1 MSGPA
6 LNPIANIAPAAPP
19 KGPDASNQDVAAQSE
34 PDKAGTG
41 FASELQRQMKG
52 NSPPEDEQGT
62 QSDSDADAAARAA
75 ATVQAQQPPL
85 QPELAALLGGLLPAA
100 LSVPATDLQP
110 IDTIPATSEDGVGNG
125 EVLVTSEGDAVNG
138 ISLGSIYIVST
149 FSPALSDYDFIA
161 GSLQSAAPR
170 GGSIE
175 TALRLTDTHARP
187 ASLTPEAATR
197 ATSGNGDLQTA
208 ESAARNPASFAASP
222 GKGEDASLHGS
233 PSALAD
239 TPLRAAETPVAATPT
254 NSFAAI
260 HAAALA
266 NLQGAAPPPAPAPVP
281 MHVATPAGSPGW
293 PEEVG
298 NRVSWMVGQ
307 TESHAEL
314 TLTPPQLG
322 KVEISITVSGDQTS
336 AQFVAATPAA
346 RELIEQSLPR
356 LREILEQSGIS
367 LGQTDVGTSGQPGDP
382 ERSPRG
388 SQWRGSGGG
397 DEKLAASAVP
407 AQWARRGEGLV
418 DTFA

>member
-6 LNPIANIAPAAPP
+6 LNPIASIAPAAPP
-19 KGPDASNQDVAAQSE
+19 KGLDASNQDVAAQSE

-52 NSPPEDEQGT
+52 NPPPDDGQGAKSA
-62 QSDSDADAAARAA
+62 SDTDTEAAARAE
-75 ATVQAQQPPL
+75 ATAQAQPPV
-85 QPELAALLGGLLPAA
+85 QPELAALLGGLIPPASLPAA
-100 LSVPATDLQP
+100 DSPIAPPPQAEPPPPESVNDRVTLTLSTCLFPLQGIPFPPTEPAPATPGD
-110 IDTIPATSEDGVGNG
+110 DG
-125 EVLVTSEGDAVNG
+125 T
-138 ISLGSIYIVST
+138 
-149 FSPALSDYDFIA
+149 ALSTD
-161 GSLQSAAPR
+161 SSALP
-170 GGSIE
+170 GGGLF
-175 TALRLTDTHARP
+175 ALP
-187 ASLTPEAATR
+187 ASLTPEAIARTPG
-197 ATSGNGDLQTA
+197 GNAELQTA
-208 ESAARNPASFAASP
+208 ESAASAPANFAATP
-222 GKGEDASLHGS
+222 GKGEDLNLHGA
-233 PSALAD
+233 PTALAD
-239 TPLRAAETPVAATPT
+239 TPLRAAETPVAAAPT

-307 TESHAEL
+307 AESHAEL

-322 KVEISITVSGDQTS
+322 KVEVSITVSGDQTS

-388 SQWRGSGGG
+388 SQWRGGGNANEG
-397 DEKLAASAVP
+397 LAANAVP

>member
-1 MSGPA
+1 MPGPA
-6 LNPIANIAPAAPP
+6 LTPIANIAPVAPP
-19 KGPDASNQDVAAQSE
+19 KGPDTSSQDAASQCASDQ
-34 PDKAGTG
+34 AGTG
-41 FASELQRQMKG
+41 FASELKRQMQA
-52 NSPPEDEQGT
+52 SPPSEDPQRTET
-62 QSDSDADAAARAA
+62 DSDAAARADA
-75 ATVQAQQPPL
+75 AEQAQPPV

-100 LSVPATDLQP
+100 ALPATEFP
-110 IDTIPATSEDGVGNG
+110 GSEARPATSPD
-125 EVLVTSEGDAVNG
+125 DAAE
-138 ISLGSIYIVST
+138 
-149 FSPALSDYDFIA
+149 ALSTDT
-161 GSLQSAAPR
+161 LP
-170 GGSIE
+170 GGSFF
-175 TALRLTDTHARP
+175 ALSTP
-187 ASLTPEAATR
+187 LTPEAVTKAPT
-197 ATSGNGDLQTA
+197 GNPAAPTA
-208 ESAARNPASFAASP
+208 ESAAFTAANLAATS
-222 GKGEDASLHGS
+222 GKSEDISLHGA
-233 PSALAD
+233 PAAPAD
-239 TPLRAAETPVAATPT
+239 TALRTTEIPVAATPT
-254 NSFAAI
+254 NSFAAM

-307 TESHAEL
+307 AESHAEL

-322 KVEISITVSGDQTS
+322 KVEVSITVSGDQTS

-388 SQWRGSGGG
+388 SNWRTHGNA
-397 DEKLAASAVP
+397 DEGLAANAVP

>member
-1 MSGPA
+1 
-6 LNPIANIAPAAPP
+6 
-19 KGPDASNQDVAAQSE
+19 
-34 PDKAGTG
+34 
-41 FASELQRQMKG
+41 MKG

-62 QSDSDADAAARAA
+62 QSDSEADAAARAE

-85 QPELAALLGGLLPAA
+85 QPELAALLGGLILPAA
-100 LSVPATDLQP
+100 LPATDLP
-110 IDTIPATSEDGVGNG
+110 TDAEGSPATSEDDAATLLSNMATDERHASG
-125 EVLVTSEGDAVNG
+125 LFATHTS
-138 ISLGSIYIVST
+138 L
-149 FSPALSDYDFIA
+149 P
-161 GSLQSAAPR
+161 
-170 GGSIE
+170 
-175 TALRLTDTHARP
+175 
-187 ASLTPEAATR
+187 PEAATR

-222 GKGEDASLHGS
+222 GKGEDASLHGA
-233 PSALAD
+233 PPALAD
-239 TPLRAAETPVAATPT
+239 TPLRAAEPPVAATPT

-322 KVEISITVSGDQTS
+322 KVEVSITVSGDQTS

-388 SQWRGSGGG
+388 SQWRGGSGNTTRDLQQAQCRPNGPG
-397 DEKLAASAVP
+397 AAKV
-407 AQWARRGEGLV
+407 W
-418 DTFA
+418 

>member
-6 LNPIANIAPAAPP
+6 LNPIANIAPVTPP

-34 PDKAGTG
+34 PDKGSTG
-41 FASELQRQMKG
+41 FASELQRQMKS
-52 NSPPEDEQGT
+52 NPPPEDGQGAK
-62 QSDSDADAAARAA
+62 SDSDADAAARADA
-75 ATVQAQQPPL
+75 AVQAQQPPL
-85 QPELAALLGGLLPAA
+85 QPELAVLLGGLLPAA
-100 LSVPATDLQP
+100 TLPTADLP
-110 IDTIPATSEDGVGNG
+110 TADGLPATSED
-125 EVLVTSEGDAVNG
+125 DAA
-138 ISLGSIYIVST
+138 
-149 FSPALSDYDFIA
+149 ALLS
-161 GSLQSAAPR
+161 
-170 GGSIE
+170 
-175 TALRLTDTHARP
+175 TDTSALP
-187 ASLTPEAATR
+187 GGGLFVLTPSLAPEAVTR
-197 ATSGNGDLQTA
+197 ATSGNAEAQTA
-208 ESAARNPASFAASP
+208 ESAARGPASFAAP
-222 GKGEDASLHGS
+222 PEKGDDASLRGA
-233 PSALAD
+233 PAALAD
-239 TPLRAAETPVAATPT
+239 TPLRATETPIAATPT

-388 SQWRGSGGG
+388 SQWRSGGNADDG
-397 DEKLAASAVP
+397 LAANAVP

>member
-6 LNPIANIAPAAPP
+6 LNPIASIAPAAPP
-19 KGPDASNQDVAAQSE
+19 KGMDASNQDVAAQSE

-52 NSPPEDEQGT
+52 NPPPDDGQGAKSA
-62 QSDSDADAAARAA
+62 SDTDTDTDAAARAEA
-75 ATVQAQQPPL
+75 AAQAQPPV
-85 QPELAALLGGLLPAA
+85 QPELAALLGGLLPPTLLPAA
-100 LSVPATDLQP
+100 DPAPAEPAPATAGD
-110 IDTIPATSEDGVGNG
+110 DGSA
-125 EVLVTSEGDAVNG
+125 VLS
-138 ISLGSIYIVST
+138 
-149 FSPALSDYDFIA
+149 
-161 GSLQSAAPR
+161 
-170 GGSIE
+170 
-175 TALRLTDTHARP
+175 TDTRTLPGGGLFALP
-187 ASLTPEAATR
+187 ASLTPEAIAR
-197 ATSGNGDLQTA
+197 SAGGNAELQTA
-208 ESAARNPASFAASP
+208 ESAAGTPANFAATP
-222 GKGEDASLHGS
+222 GKGEDISLHGS
-233 PSALAD
+233 STAVAD
-239 TPLRAAETPVAATPT
+239 TPLRAAETPVAAPPT

-266 NLQGAAPPPAPAPVP
+266 NLQGAAPPQPPAPVP

-307 TESHAEL
+307 AESHAEL

-322 KVEISITVSGDQTS
+322 KVEVSITVSGDQTS

-388 SQWRGSGGG
+388 SQWRGGGNT
-397 DEKLAASAVP
+397 DEGLAANAVP

>member
-6 LNPIANIAPAAPP
+6 LNPIASIAPAAPP
-19 KGPDASNQDVAAQSE
+19 KGLDASSPDAAAPSE
-34 PDKAGTG
+34 PDKGGTG

-52 NSPPEDEQGT
+52 SPPPDDGQGSKSA
-62 QSDSDADAAARAA
+62 SDTDTDSDAAARAEA
-75 ATVQAQQPPL
+75 AAQAQPPA

-100 LSVPATDLQP
+100 ALPPAE
-110 IDTIPATSEDGVGNG
+110 PAPAASG
-125 EVLVTSEGDAVNG
+125 EGDTAP
-138 ISLGSIYIVST
+138 ISADTST
-149 FSPALSDYDFIA
+149 LPGGGLFAL
-161 GSLQSAAPR
+161 P
-170 GGSIE
+170 
-175 TALRLTDTHARP
+175 TA
-187 ASLTPEAATR
+187 LTPEAISRSTG
-197 ATSGNGDLQTA
+197 GNAEQKTA
-208 ESAARNPASFAASP
+208 ESAVGAPANFAATP
-222 GKGEDASLHGS
+222 GKGEDIAPHGA
-233 PSALAD
+233 PTALAD
-239 TPLRAAETPVAATPT
+239 APLRAAEPPVAAPPT

-266 NLQGAAPPPAPAPVP
+266 NLQGAAPPQAPAPVP

-307 TESHAEL
+307 AESHAEL

-322 KVEISITVSGDQTS
+322 KVEVSITVSGDQTS

-388 SQWRGSGGG
+388 SQWRGGGSA
-397 DEKLAASAVP
+397 DEGLATNAVP

>member
-19 KGPDASNQDVAAQSE
+19 KGPDASNQDVSAQSE

-41 FASELQRQMKG
+41 FASELQRQIKG
-52 NSPPEDEQGT
+52 NSPREDEQGT

-85 QPELAALLGGLLPAA
+85 QPELAALLGGHLPAA
-100 LSVPATDLQP
+100 LPTADLQP
-110 IDTIPATSEDGVGNG
+110 AEGTPATSEDDAAT
-125 EVLVTSEGDAVNG
+125 LLSSDTS
-138 ISLGSIYIVST
+138 
-149 FSPALSDYDFIA
+149 AL
-161 GSLQSAAPR
+161 P
-170 GGSIE
+170 GGGLF
-175 TALRLTDTHARP
+175 ALPT
-187 ASLTPEAATR
+187 SLTPEATTR
-197 ATSGNGDLQTA
+197 VTSGNGDLQTA
-208 ESAARNPASFAASP
+208 ESAPRNPASFAASS
-222 GKGEDASLHGS
+222 GKSEDVSLHGA
-233 PSALAD
+233 PPALAD

-266 NLQGAAPPPAPAPVP
+266 NLQGAAPPAAPAPVP

-407 AQWARRGEGLV
+407 AQWAKRGEGLV

>member
-19 KGPDASNQDVAAQSE
+19 KGPDTSNPDVPQSE
-34 PDKAGTG
+34 VDKAGTG

-52 NSPPEDEQGT
+52 NPPPDDEQGAR
-62 QSDSDADAAARAA
+62 SDSDTDPAARANA
-75 ATVQAQQPPL
+75 SAEVQAQPPL
-85 QPELAALLGGLLPAA
+85 QPELAALLGGLLPTTAPA
-100 LSVPATDLQP
+100 PATDLQP
-110 IDTIPATSEDGVGNG
+110 ADAIPATGEDGT
-125 EVLVTSEGDAVNG
+125 VTELASDTGTLPG
-138 ISLGSIYIVST
+138 GGL
-149 FSPALSDYDFIA
+149 FAL
-161 GSLQSAAPR
+161 
-170 GGSIE
+170 
-175 TALRLTDTHARP
+175 T
-187 ASLTPEAATR
+187 ASLTPQAISR
-197 ATSGNGDLQTA
+197 ATSGNAEMQTA
-208 ESAARNPASFAASP
+208 ESAPRNPASFAATP
-222 GKGEDASLHGS
+222 GKVDNITLGGTAAAAAE
-233 PSALAD
+233 
-239 TPLRAAETPVAATPT
+239 TPLRATEPPVAATPT

-307 TESHAEL
+307 AESHAEL

-322 KVEISITVSGDQTS
+322 KVEVSITVSGDQTS

-388 SQWRGSGGG
+388 NTWRGGSNT
-397 DEKLAASAVP
+397 DEGIAASAVP
-407 AQWARRGEGLV
+407 THWAKRGEGLV